1 MIQQAYFWQFPYG
14 VCEQYYWLYNSVS
27 GEEDPQKTPP
37 HITQVTQVQKL
48 ALLSH
53 LQILSRW
60 LHKVGVIT
68 ATSNTLTQPSSIHV
82 EGNWPFKIVRNFGK
96 KNPERYFFCL
106 VAVAM
111 ALNVCV
117 CVLVAFCFVFYFYAC
132 RVMFTC
138 WGESKDK
145 FPRLVGQWKFY
156 SNLLITLFYTNIF
169 SQQWNCAR
177 RLCRCP
183 GRACYMYIM
192 KHRALWKT
200 AYGKQ
205 MSFASQSAVCEC
217 AITAH

>member
-1 MIQQAYFWQFPYG
+1 MNNITDYIIQCLG
-14 VCEQYYWLYNSVS
+14 
-27 GEEDPQKTPP
+27 KRTHKKPP
-37 HITQVTQVQKL
+37 HTSHKSHKFKSLPYFHTSRYL
-48 ALLSH
+48 ADGCIKWVWLPPLPTHSH
-53 LQILSRW
+53 NPPPYTWRGTGRSKSWEIS
-60 LHKVGVIT
+60 
-68 ATSNTLTQPSSIHV
+68 
-82 EGNWPFKIVRNFGK
+82 GK
-96 KNPERYFFCL
+96 KTQRYFFCL

-111 ALNVCV
+111 ALNLCV
-117 CVLVAFCFVFYFYAC
+117 CVPAVFCFVFYFYAC

-169 SQQWNCAR
+169 SQHWNCAR